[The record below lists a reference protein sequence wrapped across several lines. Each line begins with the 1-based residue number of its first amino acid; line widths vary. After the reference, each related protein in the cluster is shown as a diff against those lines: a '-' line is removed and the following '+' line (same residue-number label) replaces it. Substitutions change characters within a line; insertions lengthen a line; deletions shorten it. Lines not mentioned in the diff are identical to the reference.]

1 MEQERQNVVMPSH
14 LSCYRHRAVMMIPGC
29 VKDLYTSTYHCNL
42 PLLQLS
48 ILLAPFLCD
57 LLLSKLPCLAL
68 QHLDLLVKRKFH
80 LVAHRYETLGDV
92 LVVLSQQIDCEE
104 EVVDVV
110 KDNCLF
116 IRVLLLLRQEGNW
129 VLAPVAERVE
139 VMRGVVAIVVTVSV
153 ALS

>member
-1 MEQERQNVVMPSH
+1 MMVPER
-14 LSCYRHRAVMMIPGC
+14 
-29 VKDLYTSTYHCNL
+29 VKELYTSTYHGIL

-57 LLLSKLPCLAL
+57 LLFGKLPCLAL
-68 QHLDLLVKRKFH
+68 QHLNLLVKRKLH
-80 LVAHRYETLGDV
+80 LIAHGYKTFGDM
-92 LVVLSQQIDCEE
+92 LVVLSQQIDRQE

-110 KDNCLF
+110 KDDCLF
-116 IRVLLLLRQEGNW
+116 IGVLLLLRKEGNR
-129 VLAPVAERVE
+129 VLAPMAERVK

>member
-1 MEQERQNVVMPSH
+1 MMVPER
-14 LSCYRHRAVMMIPGC
+14 
-29 VKDLYTSTYHCNL
+29 VKELYTSTNHCNL
-42 PLLQLS
+42 PLLQLG

-57 LLLSKLPCLAL
+57 LLFGKLPCLAL
-68 QHLDLLVKRKFH
+68 QHLDFLVKRKLH
-80 LVAHRYETLGDV
+80 LVAHGYETLGNV
-92 LVVLSQQIDCEE
+92 LVVLSQQIDCKE

-116 IRVLLLLRQEGNW
+116 VRVLLLLRQESNR
-129 VLAPVAERVE
+129 VLAPVAERVK